1 MQIGSYRFAPPWWGV
16 VLALVGVLI
25 LSTLGMWQIERA
37 HYKEGLVAAHAKAQA
52 AGPQT
57 LHVTP
62 ADVHAGRGPHRG
74 YRYIVT
80 GHYDAAHQL
89 LLANQVHGT
98 QTGYRVWTPLV
109 LDSGVRVMVDRGW
122 VAAPVDRRAARPDPA
137 APGGQVRVR
146 GYWQGFPQPGL
157 RFGADRQCDHSGWPR
172 ALNYPSTASVR
183 CQYRAPVV
191 DGLLLLDPKAPGGF
205 VRDWDEDPIGLRP
218 WAHYVY
224 ASQWFLMALIA
235 VVILVIVNTRRRA

>member
-1 MQIGSYRFAPPWWGV
+1 MQIGPYRFAPPWWGV

-25 LSTLGMWQIERA
+25 LSSLGMWQIERA
-37 HYKEGLVAAHAKAQA
+37 HYKQRLVVAHAKAQA
-52 AGPQT
+52 AGPQQ
-57 LHVTP
+57 LRITP
-62 ADVHAGRGPHRG
+62 ADLAAGHGPRRG
-74 YRYIVT
+74 YRYVAS

-89 LLANQVHGT
+89 LLADQVQGT

-109 LDSGVRVMVDRGW
+109 LPSGVRVMVDRGW
-122 VAAPVDRRAARPDPA
+122 VAAPDDRHELPTPPA
-137 APGGQVRVR
+137 PNDAVRVR

-157 RFGADRQCDHSGWPR
+157 RFGADRQCDHRGWPR

-183 CQYRAPVV
+183 CQYETPVA
-191 DGLLLLDPKAPGGF
+191 DGLLLLNPKAPGGF

-235 VVILVIVNTRRRA
+235 LIILVVVNTRRRA